1 MAPTKGTTRT
11 AAANNQ
17 AILSIAG
24 GLRAK
29 GLTTRRAAAANH
41 NIDANVENMQT
52 RGKRKADNSPIKND
66 KIKRSALGNLTNNVK
81 VMTLHP
87 NDDDAKQQQPKK
99 PTARQLQALVDA
111 KNNDKLS
118 VLAPA
123 NGPIVIKAPSTANLQ
138 PADLVPIVLSTTQL
152 TKTALAA
159 AAAAAGVTTTTNKIM
174 TRAASK
180 LDDHQV
186 DPAEQLEKYH
196 RLLDKWEEASKR
208 RIPHAAPMPVL
219 PVQAKQQHQQQE
231 QQKQQQQP
239 KLPAPPP
246 PTNAVKPTRRISNDF
261 NKTEES
267 LYMSALEDVSSCE
280 SMRLSGNF
288 EAVRRRSAKLQQ
300 QQKTEQQQ
308 LTNKSPTEEAVL
320 KASAAA
326 AMVAIQAPVPE
337 DVEDFDRKN
346 WDDPFQ
352 VSHYAMDIFN
362 YLKLREP
369 EFLIEDY
376 MPKQI
381 HLTAWMRT
389 LLVDW
394 MVEVQETFE
403 LNHETLYLAVKI
415 VDLYLCRQV
424 INKEKLQLLGAAA
437 FFIACKYDERQP
449 PLIEDFLYIC
459 DNAYNHD
466 ELVRMEMETLR
477 IIDYDLGIPLS
488 YRFLRRYARC
498 AKVPMPTLTL
508 ARYILELS
516 LMDYATVSFSDS
528 QMACAALFMALRM
541 HGGEANLEAETWTPT
556 LVYYTGYE
564 LAQFAE
570 LVPVLNAG
578 LHRKPRTTIK
588 TIRNKYSHKIFH
600 EVARVPLLSNA
611 QMFQNNLDL
620 NTSL

>member
-1 MAPTKGTTRT
+1 MAPPKGTTR
-11 AAANNQ
+11 ASAANNQ
-17 AILSIAG
+17 AVQPIAG
-24 GLRAK
+24 GLRSK
-29 GLTTRRAAAANH
+29 GLTTRRAAAANQQQL
-41 NIDANVENMQT
+41 NIAENVENMQT

-87 NDDDAKQQQPKK
+87 SDDDAKKK

-111 KNNDKLS
+111 KNNDKLNI
-118 VLAPA
+118 AA
-123 NGPIVIKAPSTANLQ
+123 AGPIIIKAPSIANLKQ
-138 PADLVPIVLSTTQL
+138 ADLVPIVLSTAAL
-152 TKTALAA
+152 KTTSIQAVTTAA
-159 AAAAAGVTTTTNKIM
+159 AAATSNANKMM
-174 TRAASK
+174 TRAAAK
-180 LDDHQV
+180 LDEQT
-186 DPAEQLEKYH
+186 DPPEEVEKYH
-196 RLLDKWEEASKR
+196 RMMDKWEEKMASQQ
-208 RIPHAAPMPVL
+208 RIPCAAPMPVFQPQHKL
-219 PVQAKQQHQQQE
+219 PV
-231 QQKQQQQP
+231 
-239 KLPAPPP
+239 PPP
-246 PTNAVKPTRRISNDF
+246 AIVKPTRRISNDF

-267 LYMSALEDVSSCE
+267 LYMSALEDVSGSD

-288 EAVRRRSAKLQQ
+288 EAARRRSAKLQQ
-300 QQKTEQQQ
+300 QLKTE
-308 LTNKSPTEEAVL
+308 NASVPTERALL
-320 KASAAA
+320 KASAEASKVAA
-326 AMVAIQAPVPE
+326 RAPLPE
-337 DVEDFDRKN
+337 GVEDFDRKN

-362 YLKLREP
+362 YLKQREP
-369 EFLIEDY
+369 DFIIADY

-381 HLTAWMRT
+381 HLTSWMRT

-424 INKEKLQLLGAAA
+424 INKEKLQLLGAAS

-459 DNAYNHD
+459 DNAYNHG

-477 IIDYDLGIPLS
+477 IIDFNLGVPLS

-498 AKVPMPTLTL
+498 AKVQMPTLTL

-516 LMDYATVSFSDS
+516 LMDYATIRFSDS
-528 QMACAALFMALRM
+528 QMACAALYMALRM
-541 HGGEANLEAETWTPT
+541 HGGVDNLQVQTWTPT
-556 LVYYTGYE
+556 LVYYSGYE

-600 EVARVPLLSNA
+600 EVARVTLLSNV
-611 QMFQNNLDL
+611 QMFQHNLDL
-620 NTSL
+620 NTSI

>member
-1 MAPTKGTTRT
+1 MAPAKGTTRT
-11 AAANNQ
+11 ATTSQ
-17 AILSIAG
+17 ATMNALLPMGAV
-24 GLRAK
+24 RAK
-29 GLTTRRAAAANH
+29 GLSRRAANS
-41 NIDANVENMQT
+41 IDANVENMLT

-87 NDDDAKQQQPKK
+87 TDEENKVTKK
-99 PTARQLQALVDA
+99 PTAQQLQALLDA
-111 KNNDKLS
+111 KNLD
-118 VLAPA
+118 
-123 NGPIVIKAPSTANLQ
+123 NLN
-138 PADLVPIVLSTTQL
+138 I
-152 TKTALAA
+152 LAA
-159 AAAAAGVTTTTNKIM
+159 ATIPAPVAVPNKIM
-174 TRAASK
+174 TRASTKTDDAVENCHRV
-180 LDDHQV
+180 LD
-186 DPAEQLEKYH
+186 
-196 RLLDKWEEASKR
+196 RFEEALAMKKTR
-208 RIPHAAPMPVL
+208 RAPIPLKKPVL
-219 PVQAKQQHQQQE
+219 AEVPVMA
-231 QQKQQQQP
+231 QP
-239 KLPAPPP
+239 APVLKKLAAPAPPP
-246 PTNAVKPTRRISNDF
+246 AVKPVRRISNDF

-267 LYMSALEDVSSCE
+267 LYMSALEDVSSSD

-288 EAVRRRSAKLQQ
+288 EAARRRSAKLQQ
-300 QQKTEQQQ
+300 KTEQT
-308 LTNKSPTEEAVL
+308 LAAPTKASVL
-320 KASAAA
+320 LASAAA
-326 AMVAIQAPVPE
+326 AMVAPVTPVPE

-362 YLKLREP
+362 YLKMREP
-369 EFLIEDY
+369 EFLIHDY

-381 HLTAWMRT
+381 HLTTWMRT

-415 VDLYLCRQV
+415 VDLYLCRSV
-424 INKEKLQLLGAAA
+424 INKERLQLLGAAA

-459 DNAYNHD
+459 DGAYNND

-477 IIDYDLGIPLS
+477 TINYDLGIPLS

-498 AKVPMPTLTL
+498 AKVQMPTLTL

-516 LMDYATVSFSDS
+516 LMDYATIGFSDS
-528 QMACAALFMALRM
+528 QMASAALFMALRM
-541 HGGEANLEAETWTPT
+541 HGGAANLDNQTWTPT
-556 LVYYTGYE
+556 LVYYTGYQ
-564 LAQFAE
+564 LADFAE

-600 EVARVPLLSNA
+600 EVAKVPLLTNA
-611 QMFQNNLDL
+611 EMFQSNLDL
-620 NTSL
+620 NDSNSGT

>member
-1 MAPTKGTTRT
+1 MAPTKGTKATIN
-11 AAANNQ
+11 AMLPMAV
-17 AILSIAG
+17 
-24 GLRAK
+24 GLRGK
-29 GLTTRRAAAANH
+29 GLTTRRAAAANQNQ

-87 NDDDAKQQQPKK
+87 GDDDAKQPKK

-111 KNNDKLS
+111 KNNDKLTTTTAS
-118 VLAPA
+118 TAA
-123 NGPIVIKAPSTANLQ
+123 AAAGPIVIKAPSIANLQ
-138 PADLVPIVLSTTQL
+138 PGDLVPIVLSKTAL

-159 AAAAAGVTTTTNKIM
+159 AAAAAGVTTTTTNKIM
-174 TRAASK
+174 TRAATK
-180 LDDHQV
+180 QE
-186 DPAEQLEKYH
+186 DPIDTVAEVEKYH
-196 RLLDKWEEASKR
+196 RMFDKWEEQMASNR
-208 RIPHAAPMPVL
+208 RIPCAAPMPVL
-219 PVQAKQQHQQQE
+219 P
-231 QQKQQQQP
+231 
-239 KLPAPPP
+239 APPQ
-246 PTNAVKPTRRISNDF
+246 PTAVKPTRRISNDF

-267 LYMSALEDVSSCE
+267 LYMSALEDVSSSE

-288 EAVRRRSAKLQQ
+288 EAARRRSAKLQLQQQ
-300 QQKTEQQQ
+300 QQKTEKQ
-308 LTNKSPTEEAVL
+308 LSSKSPTEEALL

-326 AMVAIQAPVPE
+326 AMVSIQAPVPA

-369 EFLIEDY
+369 EFPITDY

-415 VDLYLCRQV
+415 VDLYLCREV

-477 IIDYDLGIPLS
+477 TINYDLGIPLS

-498 AKVPMPTLTL
+498 AKVQMPTLTL

-516 LMDYATVSFSDS
+516 LMDYATIGFSDS
-528 QMACAALFMALRM
+528 QMACAALYMALRM
-541 HGGEANLEAETWTPT
+541 HGGTGNLQQQTWTPT
-556 LVYYTGYE
+556 LAHYTGYE

-600 EVARVPLLSNA
+600 EVARVALLSNVE
-611 QMFQNNLDL
+611 MFQNNLDL